1 MNSNRGDLESRSLRK
16 DRHFNYQYAERRAL
30 RTLTPSSDY
39 VVGCAFAKR
48 FEGAVP
54 LRRIRPLEGI
64 TVYLY
69 RGKDGKGLGAFWK
82 YQKNQNAVL
91 RTPEKSSLRF
101 YDIFGNV
108 LHASNELRITEAP
121 LIIETDSVEILESE
135 FRKLKFIPDIPFLV
149 TGGRWFADQ
158 DGISIAAGLY
168 NLTPEADAMAVQCA
182 AVFEMRLS
190 NPKIFEEFRAKHPEI
205 AKAYEEEARASK
217 DTQKALSSAFKTWYR
232 DTEYVDGY
240 DRDVAAFMKKHYSPT
255 RSLRIVSDR
264 DLIRDLCPYMRHDKE
279 FFASKEANTMKR
291 DTYDTARKIELDR
304 APFSRSP
311 VRTSLDTMRIR
322 ESDGKITEPMN
333 KRYPPLSRMTP
344 QNIAS
349 RLGRLS
355 SR

>member
-1 MNSNRGDLESRSLRK
+1 MGFSDIFKRRGASRAQEDQRIQDLLDRAAQNS
-16 DRHFNYQYAERRAL
+16 
-30 RTLTPSSDY
+30 P
-39 VVGCAFAKR
+39 VAKR
-48 FEGAVP
+48 ILDQA
-54 LRRIRPLEGI
+54 
-64 TVYLY
+64 
-69 RGKDGKGLGAFWK
+69 LG
-82 YQKNQNAVL
+82 
-91 RTPEKSSLRF
+91 
-101 YDIFGNV
+101 
-108 LHASNELRITEAP
+108 
-121 LIIETDSVEILESE
+121 
-135 FRKLKFIPDIPFLV
+135 
-149 TGGRWFADQ
+149 
-158 DGISIAAGLY
+158 DGIRFSMQPGIKDIGTYDDNKRSVFLNPNMSDEVLLGTLVHEARHSGQSIYFTSTNTVEAAVKI
-168 NLTPEADAMAVQCA
+168 NRAAEADAMAVQCA

-264 DLIRDLCPYMRHDKE
+264 DLIKDLCPYMRHDKE

-304 APFSRSP
+304 APSSRSP